1 MRRMSFLGLLFL
13 GSIAACTPVTAKV
26 FLRVE
31 PSPLPPADKTGIQD
45 VVLLWP
51 LRDLSVAG
59 KLLSQGYR
67 VFLQCESKDLAAAV
81 VTADRALVTG
91 IIVADTAPSSHSAA
105 AEQLRPY
112 FAAHK
117 NLTFRM
123 LVPGGKQPQMKARLV
138 VERDGVL
145 QVSSPSSQPWLDT
158 NLALVRLA
166 QSGHPD
172 SLPIIYDFHWD
183 TPGLL
188 PDAWH
193 PDAEAYALAIAEA
206 DAIHSDVTIDLPGS
220 LQRALVADDP
230 RAWTLWKAVMPYLD
244 FSSHAPTE
252 RMLPVGNLGV
262 IVDEAHTSYEAI
274 NLMARHNLAFEA
286 VGPSG
291 LTVARLSSWNSV
303 VVFCFLPKEA
313 VALLRDFAASGGIVV
328 FVNAHDEFPWH
339 SAPPLRQDSRATVYS
354 IGSGQV
360 VELTGPVVDPENF
373 ARDLRRLIGRERS
386 ALALWNSLSTLVT
399 GYHEQSRADVTLYLV
414 NYAAQPDNVQVQVK
428 GRFTRVRLESPEESC
443 CVSLPFVERGSFTEF
458 TIPALHIT
466 ARVHLDSARE
476 TSAARQKER
485 MIDLQTA
492 R

>member
-1 MRRMSFLGLLFL
+1 MRRMSFLCMLFL
-13 GSIAACTPVTAKV
+13 GSIAACTPVTARV

-51 LRDLSVAG
+51 LQDLSVAA
-59 KLLSQGYR
+59 KLHSQGYR

-81 VTADRALVTG
+81 VTVDRAAVTG
-91 IIVADTAPSSHSAA
+91 MIVTNTAPSSQSPA

-117 NLTFRM
+117 SLTFRM
-123 LVPGGKQPQMKARLV
+123 SVPGGKQPQMKGRLV

-166 QSGHPD
+166 QSMDPG

-183 TPGLL
+183 TSGAL

-193 PDAEAYALAIAEA
+193 PDAQAYAVSIAEA
-206 DAIHSDVTIDLPGS
+206 DAIRSDVTIDLPGS

-230 RAWTLWKAVMPYLD
+230 RAWTLWKAIIPYLD

-252 RMLPVGNLGV
+252 RMLPVVNLGV
-262 IVDEAHTSYEAI
+262 IVDDAQASYEAI
-274 NLMARHNLAFEA
+274 NLMARHNLAFES
-286 VGPSG
+286 VRPPG
-291 LTVARLSSWNSV
+291 LTLARLSSWNSV
-303 VVFCFLPKEA
+303 VVFCPLNKEA
-313 VALLRDFAASGGIVV
+313 VALLRNFAASGRIVI
-328 FVNAHDEFPWH
+328 FVNTHDEFPWH
-339 SAPPLRQDSRATVYS
+339 SAPPLRQESRATVYS
-354 IGSGQV
+354 IGAGQV
-360 VELTGPVVDPENF
+360 VEIAGPVVDPENF

-386 ALALWNSLSTLVT
+386 ALALWNSLTTLVT
-399 GYHEQSRADVTLYLV
+399 GYHEQSRPDVTLYLV
-414 NYAAQPDNVQVQVK
+414 NYADQPDNVQVQVK
-428 GRFTRVRLESPEESC
+428 GRFTRVRLESPEEPC
-443 CVSLPFVERGSFTEF
+443 CVSLPFVERGGFTEF
-458 TIPALHIT
+458 IIPALRIT

-476 TSAARQKER
+476 SSAAP
-485 MIDLQTA
+485 
-492 R
+492 